1 MNITQGAHQPLRSIE
16 QAPQNIAERIMTN
29 RPALSTR
36 IHIYLLRSRSER
48 IMINDTFAP
57 RALTFLLSFAR
68 VLFQRTQKNTENT
81 ERVCQRLCKTL
92 FSDHPVCI
100 KVIKKKHRLRNELI
114 SARSRIHLEVTSIK
128 YEKGQKGQT
137 SPDRWR

>member
-1 MNITQGAHQPLRSIE
+1 
-16 QAPQNIAERIMTN
+16 MT
-29 RPALSTR
+29 SDHFT
-36 IHIYLLRSRSER
+36 
-48 IMINDTFAP
+48 P
-57 RALTFLLSFAR
+57 RALTFKQSLACVLL
-68 VLFQRTQKNTENT
+68 QRTLKNTENT